1 VRIVRHESALGRWE
15 MAHATPHPALRGHVL
30 GYCGYSED
38 TAAPL
43 GRREVAAP
51 AVTVIFSFG
60 PSIDVVDAAGR
71 GGRFRSFVAG
81 VDDTYGETRHAGHQ
95 RGMEVKLA
103 PPAVRRLLGVPGR
116 ELRGRVVP
124 LDDVLGRPADEL
136 TERMA
141 EAPDWAGRFALLDA
155 ALTDRLARTP
165 SIPSDIAHAWGRLLS
180 THGGVS
186 IAGLAD
192 ELGWSRRHF
201 GERFREH
208 VGLPPKPA
216 ARVLRFRRAIE
227 LIERDDG
234 ARLAEIAQDCG
245 YYDQAHL
252 NRDFRAFAGS
262 SPGDHLG
269 RRLPDGGG
277 VAASAYS

>member
-1 VRIVRHESALGRWE
+1 VHIHGHDSPLGCWE
-15 MAHATPHPALRGHVL
+15 MVHQVPHPALRGHVL
-30 GYCGYSED
+30 RYCGYRED
-38 TAAPL
+38 MPGTWR
-43 GRREVAAP
+43 RREIAIP
-51 AVTVIFSFG
+51 EVTLIFSFG
-60 PSIDVVDAAGR
+60 PMIEVVDGTGR
-71 GGRFRSFVAG
+71 TSRLRSFVAG
-81 VDDTYGETRHAGHQ
+81 LDDGYAETRHDGHQ
-95 RGMEVKLA
+95 RGLEVKLA
-103 PPAVRRLLGVPGR
+103 PLAVRRLLGVPAP
-116 ELRGRVVP
+116 ELAGQAVE
-124 LDDVLGRPADEL
+124 LDAVLGRPAAEL

-141 EAPDWAGRFALLDA
+141 SAPDWPARFAMLDA
-155 ALTDRLARTP
+155 ALSERLARTP
-165 SIPSDIAHAWGRLLS
+165 RTAADVAHAWRRLVTS
-180 THGGVS
+180 HGGVS

-201 GERFREH
+201 GARFREH
-208 VGLPPKPA
+208 VGLAPKPT

-234 ARLAEIAQDCG
+234 TRLAEIAQDCG

-277 VAASAYS
+277 VAAA

>member
-1 VRIVRHESALGRWE
+1 VRVQRHESALGRWE
-15 MAHATPHPALRGHVL
+15 MVHAAPHPALRGHVL
-30 GYCGYSED
+30 RYCGYSED
-38 TAAPL
+38 MPGSWA
-43 GRREVAAP
+43 RREVAIP
-51 AVTVIFSFG
+51 EVTVIFSFG
-60 PSIDVVDAAGR
+60 PAIDV
-71 GGRFRSFVAG
+71 GGRRLTSFVAG
-81 VDDTYGETRHAGHQ
+81 LDDGYAETRHDGHQ
-95 RGMEVKLA
+95 HGMEVKLA
-103 PPAVRRLLGVPGR
+103 PLAVRRLLGVPAP
-116 ELRGRVVP
+116 ELAGRVVE
-124 LDDVLGRPADEL
+124 LDAVLGRPAGEL

-141 EAPDWAGRFALLDA
+141 DAPDWPARFALLDA
-155 ALTDRLARTP
+155 ALTERLMRTP
-165 SIPSDIAHAWGRLLS
+165 RPASDVVHAWRRLVTS
-180 THGGVS
+180 HGGVS

-201 GERFREH
+201 GLRFREH
-208 VGLPPKPA
+208 VGLAPKPA
-216 ARVLRFRRAIE
+216 ARVLRFRRAVE

-277 VAASAYS
+277 VAAA